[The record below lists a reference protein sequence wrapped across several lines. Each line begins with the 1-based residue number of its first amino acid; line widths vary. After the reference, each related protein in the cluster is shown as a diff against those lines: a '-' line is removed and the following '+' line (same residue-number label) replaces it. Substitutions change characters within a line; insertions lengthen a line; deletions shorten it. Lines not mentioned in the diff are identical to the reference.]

1 LDREELLRRPL
12 VAVFAV
18 VRPDGRVH
26 ATPLWYLWDGE
37 EFIFSVNR
45 DSPRHRFSV
54 AAGRAT
60 LCIESTDGDEL
71 SFVTAEGPVSVKPLS
86 REDRYRIW
94 EHYRGPEHAHRVVDA
109 GGHETKVA
117 LILRPKTWI
126 PA

>member
-12 VAVFAV
+12 VAVFSV

-37 EFIFSVNR
+37 AFHLVVNR

-54 AAGRAT
+54 AAGRASI
-60 LCIESTDGDEL
+60 CIESTDGDDL
-71 SFVTAEGPVSVKPLS
+71 NFVTAEGPVSVSPLT

-94 EHYRGPEHAHRVVDA
+94 EHYRGSEHAHRVVDP

-117 LILRPKTWI
+117 LVLRPESWI
-126 PA
+126 PS